1 MGRDIQIKIMLYL
14 YFPTQLG
21 LKIYNIIVCICHENY
36 IEIKLEKLGL
46 IIKGILIVFALI
58 FVQV

>member
-1 MGRDIQIKIMLYL
+1 MLYL

-36 IEIKLEKLGL
+36 IEIKFEKLGL